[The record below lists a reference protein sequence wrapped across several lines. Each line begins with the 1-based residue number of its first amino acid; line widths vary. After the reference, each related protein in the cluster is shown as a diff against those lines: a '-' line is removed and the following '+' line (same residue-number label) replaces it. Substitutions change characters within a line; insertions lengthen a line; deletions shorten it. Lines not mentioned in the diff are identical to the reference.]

1 MSLKL
6 GERNSSSLLNTT
18 ATFDES
24 SPVTKLDI
32 SDRTQTVKVT
42 KPIPSGLP
50 SIDGYKFLSKGMK
63 CEYPTP
69 HDNLDRA
76 LEKCNNHE
84 DVCKAIHLRF
94 CDNRLDKQSYS
105 TCSTAPVPDT
115 SGDGC
120 IFIRKGIL
128 LKLFISI
135 QY

>member
-6 GERNSSSLLNTT
+6 GERNSSNLLNTT
-18 ATFDES
+18 TTFDES
-24 SPVTKLDI
+24 QPVTKLDI

-84 DVCKAIHLRF
+84 DVCKAIHVRF
-94 CDNRLDKQSYS
+94 CDNRLHGQSYS

-115 SGDGC
+115 NGDGC
-120 IFIRKGIL
+120 IFIRNGMLI
-128 LKLFISI
+128 KLSIFI
-135 QY
+135 

>member
-6 GERNSSSLLNTT
+6 GERNSSNLLNTT
-18 ATFDES
+18 TTFDES
-24 SPVTKLDI
+24 PHATKLDI
-32 SDRTQTVKVT
+32 SDHTQTSKVT
-42 KPIPSGLP
+42 KPMPSGLP

-84 DVCKAIHLRF
+84 DVCKAIHVRF
-94 CDNRLDKQSYS
+94 CDNRLYEQSYS

-115 SGDGC
+115 SGNGC
-120 IFIRKGIL
+120 IFIRNGML
-128 LKLFISI
+128 LQLSIFIE
-135 QY
+135 

>member
-6 GERNSSSLLNTT
+6 GERNSSNLLNTT
-18 ATFDES
+18 TTFDES
-24 SPVTKLDI
+24 QPVTKLDI

-84 DVCKAIHLRF
+84 DVCKAIHVRF
-94 CDNRLDKQSYS
+94 CDNRVDGQSYS

-120 IFIRKGIL
+120 IFIRD
-128 LKLFISI
+128 SM
-135 QY
+135 